1 MSYFSGRNG
10 KLSIKDAD
18 NTSSGSYT
26 EIGRMRDWTI
36 SAATETID
44 TTCLSD
50 LDRTILPG
58 LRSYSGS
65 GTLLYYNVGNNS
77 NTDIFRITKDTFKP
91 GNSGYTN
98 AEFGNTAGQPEMVKL
113 ELKLDNRGGSGNSR
127 IIEMF
132 AVITG
137 FNMTCSVGE
146 VVSAEIA
153 WTGHGAPDRWEV

>member
-18 NTSSGSYT
+18 AGDGSYR
-26 EIGRMRDWTI
+26 EIGRMRDWTV
-36 SAATETID
+36 SATTETID
-44 TTCLSD
+44 TTCLAD

-65 GTLLYYNVGNNS
+65 GTLLYYNTGQNTR
-77 NTDIFRITKDTFKP
+77 TDIFNITLDTFKA

-98 AEFGNTAGQPEMVKL
+98 AEFGNTAGQPETVKFRL
-113 ELKLDNRGGSGNSR
+113 ALDNRGGQGNSR
-127 IIEMF
+127 VIEMF
-132 AVITG
+132 AVVTS

-146 VVSAEIA
+146 VVSADIA
-153 WTGHGAPDRWEV
+153 WTGHGAPDTWDV

>member
-18 NTSSGSYT
+18 AGDGSYR

-36 SAATETID
+36 SATTETID

-77 NTDIFRITKDTFKP
+77 RSDIFNITLDTFKA

-98 AEFGNTAGQPEMVKL
+98 AEFGNTAGQPETVKFRL
-113 ELKLDNRGGSGNSR
+113 ALDNRGGPGNSR

-132 AVITG
+132 AVVTS

-146 VVSAEIA
+146 VVSADIA

>member
-18 NTSSGSYT
+18 AGDGSYR

-36 SAATETID
+36 SATTETID
-44 TTCLSD
+44 TTCLMD

-77 NTDIFRITKDTFKP
+77 RSDIFNITLDTFKA

-98 AEFGNTAGQPEMVKL
+98 AEFGNTAGKPETVKFRL
-113 ELKLDNRGGSGNSR
+113 ALDNRGGPGNSR
-127 IIEMF
+127 IIEMV
-132 AVITG
+132 AVVTS

-146 VVSAEIA
+146 VVSADIA
-153 WTGHGAPDRWEV
+153 WTGHGAPDQWNV

>member
-18 NTSSGSYT
+18 VGDGSYR

-36 SAATETID
+36 NATAETID

-65 GTLLYYNVGNNS
+65 GTLLYYNSGQD
-77 NTDIFRITKDTFKP
+77 TDIKAITKDTFKP

-113 ELKLDNRGGSGNSR
+113 RLALDNRGGPDNSR

-132 AVITG
+132 AVVTS

-146 VVSAEIA
+146 VVSADIA
-153 WTGHGAPDRWEV
+153 WTGHGAPDQWDV

>member
-18 NTSSGSYT
+18 AADGSYRS
-26 EIGRMRDWTI
+26 IGRLRNWTV

-44 TTCLSD
+44 TTCLMD
-50 LDRTILPG
+50 LDKTILPG

-65 GTLLYYNVGNNS
+65 ATLLYYNTGTNTV
-77 NTDIFRITKDTFKP
+77 TDIDNITKDTFKP
-91 GNSGYTN
+91 GNNGYTN
-98 AEFGNTAGQPEMVKL
+98 AEFGNTAGKPETVKL
-113 ELKLDNRGGSGNSR
+113 RLALDNRAGSGNSR
-127 IIEMF
+127 TIEMF

-146 VVSAEIA
+146 VVSADIS
-153 WTGHGAPDRWEV
+153 WTGHGAPSDWDL

>member
-18 NTSSGSYT
+18 AGDGSYRS
-26 EIGRMRDWTI
+26 IGRLRDWTV
-36 SAATETID
+36 SAQTETVD
-44 TTCLSD
+44 TTCLMD

-65 GTLLYYNVGNNS
+65 ATLLYYNTGTNTR
-77 NTDIFRITKDTFKP
+77 TDINNITLDTFKP
-91 GNSGYTN
+91 GGNGYTN
-98 AEFGNTAGQPEMVKL
+98 AEFGNTAGQPETVKL
-113 ELKLDNRGGSGNSR
+113 RLALDNRAGSGNSR

-146 VVSAEIA
+146 VVSADIS
-153 WTGHGAPDRWEV
+153 WTGHGAPSQWNV

>member
-18 NTSSGSYT
+18 AGDGSYRS
-26 EIGRMRDWTI
+26 IGRLRDWTV
-36 SAATETID
+36 SAQTETVD
-44 TTCLSD
+44 TTCLMD

-65 GTLLYYNVGNNS
+65 ATLLYYNVGNNS
-77 NTDIFRITKDTFKP
+77 NSDVKNITLGTFKA
-91 GNSGYTN
+91 GGDGYTN
-98 AEFGNTAGQPEMVKL
+98 ANFGNTAGKPETVKL
-113 ELKLDNRGGSGNSR
+113 QLKLDNRAGKGNSR
-127 IIEMF
+127 FIEMF

-146 VVSAEIA
+146 VVSADIS
-153 WTGHGAPDRWEV
+153 WTGHGAPSMWDV

>member
-18 NTSSGSYT
+18 AGDGSYR
-26 EIGRMRDWTI
+26 EIGRLRDWTV
-36 SAATETID
+36 SGTTDTID
-44 TTCLSD
+44 TTCLMD

-65 GTLLYYNVGNNS
+65 ASLLYYNKGNNS
-77 NTDIFRITKDTFKP
+77 RTDIYNITLDTFKA
-91 GNSGYTN
+91 GGSGYTQP
-98 AEFGNTAGQPEMVKL
+98 EFGNTAGKPETVKL
-113 ELKLDNRGGSGNSR
+113 RLSLDNRGGSGNSKV
-127 IIEMF
+127 IEMF

-146 VVSAEIA
+146 VVSADIS
-153 WTGHGAPDRWEV
+153 WTGHGAPDIWNV

>member
-18 NTSSGSYT
+18 QPDGSYRS
-26 EIGRMRDWTI
+26 IGRLRDWTV
-36 SAATETID
+36 SAQTDTVD
-44 TTCLSD
+44 TTCLMD

-65 GTLLYYNVGNNS
+65 ATLLYYNPEGNTR
-77 NTDIFRITKDTFKP
+77 TDIYNITLDTFKP
-91 GNSGYTN
+91 GNNGYTN
-98 AEFGNTAGQPEMVKL
+98 AEFGNTAGKPETVKL
-113 ELKLDNRGGSGNSR
+113 RLALDNRAGKGNSR

-146 VVSAEIA
+146 VVSADIS
-153 WTGHGAPDRWEV
+153 WTGHGAPSQWNV

>member
-18 NTSSGSYT
+18 AGDGSYR

-36 SAATETID
+36 SATTETID

-65 GTLLYYNVGNNS
+65 GTLLYYNSAQNTR
-77 NTDIFRITKDTFKP
+77 TDIFKAITGDTFKP

-98 AEFGNTAGQPEMVKL
+98 AEFGNTAGQPETVKFRL
-113 ELKLDNRGGSGNSR
+113 ALDNRGGQ
-127 IIEMF
+127 
-132 AVITG
+132 VT
-137 FNMTCSVGE
+137 
-146 VVSAEIA
+146 AELLKCLLS
-153 WTGHGAPDRWEV
+153 